1 MAQRTAGKKEK
12 PRDARGTTLRIARYL
27 GTYRLWVALL
37 LLGTLLSNLGNLLGP
52 TFAGKAIGAAVDK
65 GVLKGD
71 QAGRLHLTDD
81 NLVNLQM
88 LANLGLLEG
97 GDAT

>member
-65 GVLKGD
+65 GQVD
-71 QAGRLHLTDD
+71 FA
-81 NLVNLQM
+81 VV
-88 LANLGLLEG
+88 A
-97 GDAT
+97 